1 MQKSIHGNKYYL
13 ALKWLGYTHIF
24 FLKHKSEAAAVFKKY
39 IAIIS
44 RRSRELPSTLLILR
58 SDNGG
63 GFEGSPFQQVCDGVG
78 IEREY
83 SEPHA
88 HYQNGTVERANRT
101 ISESA
106 RTLLVQSGLPHNLWE
121 YAARHAVYVRNRVIS
136 RSYPNSTPY
145 ERYYGH
151 APDVSHLR
159 VFGESVVAKIP
170 ESKRSTRFK
179 FRQRG
184 RRGTFVGHDSER
196 KGHFVYIRE
205 GGARIQ
211 RTCDVAFLQVC
222 PTLDDPGPTAQST
235 PPPLDPPFDPE
246 AESAGAST
254 LDSTRGSRPFGP
266 AATVIRPPSRGGRP
280 PGPAETANSNLPRGS
295 RPPGPAVTVA
305 APSSRGGRP
314 QGPAEPP
321 LSNRS
326 RGGRPPGPAD
336 IPAATDAVT
345 GEIPDADHLPNS
357 LVEEFNG
364 TPDLTRRRR
373 SERISSRLIGQAFMV
388 LCEAINEPMT
398 LAEARRSPLWPLWK
412 RAIEEEIE
420 ALRANDTFDLVEPP
434 SDAH

>member
-24 FLKHKSEAAAVFKKY
+24 FLKHKSETAAAFKKY

-63 GFEGSPFQQVCDGVG
+63 EFEGSPFQQVCDGVG

-83 SEPHA
+83 SEPNA

-101 ISESA
+101 ISEST

-145 ERYYGH
+145 ERYHGH

-170 ESKRSTRFK
+170 DSKRSTRFK

-196 KGHFVYIRE
+196 KGYFVYIRE

-222 PTLDDPGPTAQST
+222 PTFDNPGSTAQSI

-246 AESAGAST
+246 AETAGAST
-254 LDSTRGSRPFGP
+254 LDSARGSRPFGP
-266 AATVIRPPSRGGRP
+266 AATVFRPPSRGGRP
-280 PGPAETANSNLPRGS
+280 PGPAETVNSNLPRGS
-295 RPPGPAVTVA
+295 RPPGPAVTVTAPSSRGGRPQGPAVTVA

-321 LSNRS
+321 ISNRS

-336 IPAATDAVT
+336 IPATTDAVT
-345 GEIPDADHLPNS
+345 GEIPDADHLPDS
-357 LVEEFNG
+357 LVE
-364 TPDLTRRRR
+364 
-373 SERISSRLIGQAFMV
+373 
-388 LCEAINEPMT
+388 
-398 LAEARRSPLWPLWK
+398 
-412 RAIEEEIE
+412 
-420 ALRANDTFDLVEPP
+420 
-434 SDAH
+434 